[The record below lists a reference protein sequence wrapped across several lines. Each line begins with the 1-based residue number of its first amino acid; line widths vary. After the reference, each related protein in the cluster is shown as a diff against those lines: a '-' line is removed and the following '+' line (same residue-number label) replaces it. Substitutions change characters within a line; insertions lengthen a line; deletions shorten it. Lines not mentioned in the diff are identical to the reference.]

1 MRFIHS
7 VARIEGG
14 CQIFVCVL
22 MQAKWNDRCT
32 VQFFQFILFLFFL
45 ENMRPRCK
53 PKKMTPKYRNFR
65 LRSSLKHRNFKIA
78 FEKIDFQNRFIRA
91 KNGYATLCLF
101 LVSCLFSL
109 EKIVCYLL
117 PSTNLFCEVKNGTN
131 TSQRYLF
138 YLLKFQ
144 HSMRPNPINFR
155 L

>member
-45 ENMRPRCK
+45 ENMTIELAFVVLCP
-53 PKKMTPKYRNFR
+53 YHSA
-65 LRSSLKHRNFKIA
+65 SSAAAHC
-78 FEKIDFQNRFIRA
+78 
-91 KNGYATLCLF
+91 YATLCLF
-101 LVSCLFSL
+101 LVSFSL

-117 PSTNLFCEVKNGTN
+117 PSTNPFLWGKKRPN

-155 L
+155 LWSRNLVSAHWHNLEEREQKKRTQKNE

>member
-1 MRFIHS
+1 MRAFRFLPNFEISSEEISKKQKNFEMEKEGNFDISFFFFGLHRGLTIELAFVVLCPYHS
-7 VARIEGG
+7 A
-14 CQIFVCVL
+14 
-22 MQAKWNDRCT
+22 
-32 VQFFQFILFLFFL
+32 
-45 ENMRPRCK
+45 
-53 PKKMTPKYRNFR
+53 
-65 LRSSLKHRNFKIA
+65 SSAAAHC
-78 FEKIDFQNRFIRA
+78 
-91 KNGYATLCLF
+91 YATLCLF

-117 PSTNLFCEVKNGTN
+117 PSTDLFCEVKNGTN